1 MKMFLLFECPVSV
14 VMKFVSF
21 VGVVVSI
28 VQAKRLHKY
37 SIAQSIQATA
47 IAAAA
52 AVHRASQAT
61 QTAQL
66 NP

>member
-28 VQAKRLHKY
+28 VQAERLHKY
-37 SIAQSIQATA
+37 SIVQSIQATA
-47 IAAAA
+47 VAAVT
-52 AVHRASQAT
+52 VHRASHAT